1 MIVTSHQRETMNAS
15 RYHHHDDLHGP
26 KKSFA
31 VILTTL
37 MTNVWKIMQ
46 LCNATTHYYRQNGAW
61 TTDYTINYDL
71 TLPKQVISRSVR

>member
-1 MIVTSHQRETMNAS
+1 MIVTGHQRETMNAS

-31 VILTTL
+31 VILMTL
-37 MTNVWKIMQ
+37 MTNISKIIQPHIIIDKMEHG
-46 LCNATTHYYRQNGAW
+46 LS
-61 TTDYTINYDL
+61 DYTINYDL